1 MAAIR
6 ADYGVMAAG
15 QDGLVAT
22 WGRIE
27 AHLGTLDSAVAAT
40 ADMDSAALTAFRLL
54 KTNWAAAAADRQVV
68 LKGLAD
74 AVGAARAYYQQID
87 QSLAAQFGF

>member
-1 MAAIR
+1 MTSIR
-6 ADYGVMAAG
+6 ANYGVMAAG

-27 AHLGTLDSAVAAT
+27 THLHQLESSVAAT
-40 ADMDSAALTAFRLL
+40 ADMDSEALTAFKVLTTR
-54 KTNWAAAAADRQVV
+54 WEAAAAERQVV

-74 AVGAARAYYQQID
+74 AVGTARAYYQQVD
-87 QSLAAQFGF
+87 RAMAAQFEI

>member
-6 ADYGVMAAG
+6 ANYGVMSAG

-27 AHLGTLDSAVAAT
+27 AHLSRLDSTVAAT
-40 ADMDSAALTAFRLL
+40 ADMDAEALSAFKVL
-54 KTNWAAAAADRQVV
+54 KAKWDVAAADRQLV

-74 AVGAARAYYQQID
+74 TVGSAMTYYQQVD
-87 QSLAAQFGF
+87 RALAAQFQG

>member
-1 MAAIR
+1 MTVISAN
-6 ADYGVMAAG
+6 YGVMAAG

-27 AHLGTLDSAVAAT
+27 SHLSQLNSTVAAT
-40 ADMDSAALTAFRLL
+40 ADMDAQALAAFKVLKARWDTSAV
-54 KTNWAAAAADRQVV
+54 DRQVV

-74 AVGAARAYYQQID
+74 AVGSARVHYQQVD
-87 QSLAAQFGF
+87 RTLAAQFGG